1 MAAGRLPGRAGP
13 VLLRRWRRP
22 LLWPLHLRGALQG
35 LPLRRHRHLGHQR
48 RGDAWP
54 VGVPGWAVRWHRR
67 GRRADGRDVA
77 EMSPRCRRDAAKMPP
92 RYLRPLSCWPR
103 ATPCRDASLGNALW
117 GPHPHANT
125 QPRAQIAHYGQSRG
139 ETDTKDSQKVDTP
152 PPHSRT
158 SLALHLASS
167 RLHFGFISAA
177 SRRRS
182 RATSCSACARISA
195 STAPSTRSPSTATG
209 TAPAAT
215 PTSPPRRC
223 ARLAAAPPSTRPPRQ
238 QGRAPSGRVFLLYPP
253 SFSLGHPP
261 AGRAPLGPHRR
272 VRRGQR
278 APADRQARDG
288 RHEHLLVRRRQ
299 PRLLD
304 PHPPLRRGGRLRLP
318 RGPPPVLQHGPVRGH
333 VDDLRDDRRGQRG
346 ARHPGVVRRA
356 RLGGPTRLWPR
367 FLWSPPPPRPSPPST
382 PTTSPPPPPPPGRGC
397 ARAAFGLTSERARIS
412 PVLGRRASG

>member
-67 GRRADGRDVA
+67 GRRADG
-77 EMSPRCRRDAAKMPP
+77 
-92 RYLRPLSCWPR
+92 
-103 ATPCRDASLGNALW
+103 
-117 GPHPHANT
+117 
-125 QPRAQIAHYGQSRG
+125 
-139 ETDTKDSQKVDTP
+139 
-152 PPHSRT
+152 
-158 SLALHLASS
+158 LALHLAARVRGFR
-167 RLHFGFISAA
+167 RLLHLRPEAH
-177 SRRRS
+177 RRRLE
-182 RATSCSACARISA
+182 RRRLPHQLLHREDAQGWR
-195 STAPSTRSPSTATG
+195 
-209 TAPAAT
+209 
-215 PTSPPRRC
+215 PRRH
-223 ARLAAAPPSTRPPRQ
+223 RH
-238 QGRAPSGRVFLLYPP
+238 
-253 SFSLGHPP
+253 GHPP

-346 ARHPGVVRRA
+346 ARRPGVVRRA